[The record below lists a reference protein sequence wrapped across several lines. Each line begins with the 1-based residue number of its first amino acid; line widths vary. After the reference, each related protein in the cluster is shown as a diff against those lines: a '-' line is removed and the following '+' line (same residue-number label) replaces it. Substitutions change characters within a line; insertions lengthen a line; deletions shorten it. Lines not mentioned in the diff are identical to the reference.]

1 MMNKE
6 SKYINVKGQLMDLS
20 EPRVMGILNVTPDS
34 FYSESRLQTVE
45 KIAARVVEIVN
56 EGADFIDIGAYS
68 SRPNA
73 DHVSLEEEMNRLRM
87 GLEVITDVCPSIP
100 ISVDTFRADAARM
113 CVEEYGAALINDIS
127 AGEMDSEMFSTVAGL
142 GVPYIIMHMKGTPQT
157 MQQAPHYDNLM
168 KEIFRYFA
176 RKIHQ
181 LYELGVKDLILDPK
195 HFNEIREEAVQLLK
209 HIHDMELSEIVA
221 AVKNIS
227 VYKLEI
233 TDYLDIIM
241 IWYRDVLLYKATK
254 EIDKVVFKDQLQ
266 SIKEQARKS
275 SYEGIELILE
285 SLEKAKARLKANVNF
300 DLVMELLFLTIK
312 EN

>member
-181 LYELGVKDLILDPK
+181 LYELGVKDLILDPGFGFGK
-195 HFNEIREEAVQLLK
+195 TLEHNYGLMGCLEDFALFDLPVL
-209 HIHDMELSEIVA
+209 VG
-221 AVKNIS
+221 IS
-227 VYKLEI
+227 
-233 TDYLDIIM
+233 
-241 IWYRDVLLYKATK
+241 
-254 EIDKVVFKDQLQ
+254 
-266 SIKEQARKS
+266 RKS
-275 SYEGIELILE
+275 MIY
-285 SLEKAKARLKANVNF
+285 
-300 DLVMELLFLTIK
+300 
-312 EN
+312 